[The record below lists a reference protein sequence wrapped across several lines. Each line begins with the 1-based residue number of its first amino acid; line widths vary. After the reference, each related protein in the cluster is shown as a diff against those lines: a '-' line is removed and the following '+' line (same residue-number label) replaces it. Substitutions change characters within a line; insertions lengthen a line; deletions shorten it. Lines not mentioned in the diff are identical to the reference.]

1 MGKAPVGK
9 LQVPGQPREGGRGT
23 EPPACMYVP
32 CIPALLESTFL
43 AFWRISVISQQGNHE
58 MPDLK
63 IEGLLIAHVVPLWE
77 SDKKA
82 GDYC

>member
-1 MGKAPVGK
+1 MRE

-23 EPPACMYVP
+23 KAPVCPYVARCSPAAKHIV
-32 CIPALLESTFL
+32 S
-43 AFWRISVISQQGNHE
+43 FWRLSVISQQGDHK
-58 MPDLK
+58 MPDLW
-63 IEGLLIAHVVPLWE
+63 IVGLLIAHVVPLWE